1 MLAMFLPFSAFAQV
15 LTVQQVEQ
23 VALPN
28 GSEMV
33 ADISPD
39 GNRLLL
45 TTD

>member
-1 MLAMFLPFSAFAQV
+1 MRKPLLMLAMFLPFSAFAQV

-33 ADISPD
+33 ADC
-39 GNRLLL
+39 
-45 TTD
+45 TK